1 MVFFGVPP
9 TTAQVSRLLA
19 GHWSVGVGRVDWLAR
34 ERGWGLGMELLPAVY
49 KRGEGA
55 ACAGVWLGSDKSLV
69 ERNHPVA
76 SCLLGKD
83 AVRKAPD
90 SGYVG

>member
-1 MVFFGVPP
+1 
-9 TTAQVSRLLA
+9 
-19 GHWSVGVGRVDWLAR
+19 
-34 ERGWGLGMELLPAVY
+34 MELLPAVY
-49 KRGEGA
+49 KRGT
-55 ACAGVWLGSDKSLV
+55 ACAGVWLGLDKSLV

-90 SGYVG
+90 SGHAG